1 MWWGKT
7 HEDKENSGTYDF
19 DKEYMEIFVR
29 SDAKKSVFPKD
40 ELEQGRCNCNLE
52 DHDVVADVLAQMRRV
67 GGLFNPPV
75 DAFWSACA
83 GGQREIETPEVP
95 RAPHG
100 ETPTSCT
107 AWANDVIYT
116 QLHPAPN
123 KDKKRVMVHAPKL
136 RC

>member
-75 DAFWSACA
+75 DAFWSGLGKLNIA
-83 GGQREIETPEVP
+83 GQGKGK
-95 RAPHG
+95 G
-100 ETPTSCT
+100 EGSNVSFVQG
-107 AWANDVIYT
+107 AAIDR
-116 QLHPAPN
+116 L
-123 KDKKRVMVHAPKL
+123 
-136 RC
+136 